1 MIFEIF
7 LFLFILTFLV
17 FIHELGHF
25 LSAKFFGIHVEEFGL
40 GLPPRAWFKKVGDT
54 IYSLNWLPIGGFVQI
69 RGETLEGYDSTDQTN
84 FLNKKGWQ
92 KAIVLTAGV
101 IMNMV
106 FAIIVFYMVL
116 GMGGWQSTPF
126 LYLSNEYKFPFG
138 ETVAV
143 PNISVGFS
151 EDSAA
156 KDAGIT
162 QGDQIVS
169 LKFEDQKI
177 FPKTV
182 EELRSFVKDKA
193 NKTIQ
198 IEVYDLTKEETRM
211 VDVQPR
217 FNKEIDQA
225 ALGLSLRPA
234 VRVKYDSTVDRLFA
248 GFLHPINL
256 MNYNGAILK
265 SLIGISVEEKT
276 AAPVAQSLS
285 GPVGIFSVVSD
296 VVNSG
301 SKRVVMQVF
310 DLAAIISLSLAVMNL
325 LPIPALDGGR
335 LVFVVI
341 EMITGKRPSQN
352 FEAKAHQIGFMFLIL
367 MIIAVT
373 FKDVLQLF

>member
-198 IEVYDLTKEETRM
+198 IEVK
-211 VDVQPR
+211 
-217 FNKEIDQA
+217 
-225 ALGLSLRPA
+225 
-234 VRVKYDSTVDRLFA
+234 
-248 GFLHPINL
+248 
-256 MNYNGAILK
+256 
-265 SLIGISVEEKT
+265 
-276 AAPVAQSLS
+276 
-285 GPVGIFSVVSD
+285 
-296 VVNSG
+296 
-301 SKRVVMQVF
+301 
-310 DLAAIISLSLAVMNL
+310 
-325 LPIPALDGGR
+325 
-335 LVFVVI
+335 
-341 EMITGKRPSQN
+341 
-352 FEAKAHQIGFMFLIL
+352 
-367 MIIAVT
+367 
-373 FKDVLQLF
+373 